1 MEHPDSNSHSDLP
14 ADDSAHGGVETVDH
28 VVVDVGPERGNLVA
42 ANGGGRV
49 DPKRGGVGA
58 AGNGGDRGVDAPR
71 DRREENLAESEIYSL
86 LWLEDPENEPENK
99 VLARALKA
107 WEKKD
112 ELFARRIDR
121 KRKQSNSITNEIYQL
136 VGFYSVF
143 QGVLLTAVAQ
153 SNLLQFN
160 NWWTAFFLSLLA
172 SLVTIGGVV
181 QKFLAVL
188 ALELTIKNEEST
200 RKECVTRVQKLKFK
214 RQEFNF
220 KVDAKDAKNQKFD
233 LTKLWLSAVAILII
247 LVFFSGLFLA
257 SIYEILC
264 HPDSSSVQS
273 ATSGGG

>member
-1 MEHPDSNSHSDLP
+1 MEHPDSKSHSHLP
-14 ADDSAHGGVETVDH
+14 AGDSAHGGVETGDH
-28 VVVDVGPERGNLVA
+28 VVLDVGPERENLVA
-42 ANGGGRV
+42 ANGGRV
-49 DPKRGGVGA
+49 DPKRGGA
-58 AGNGGDRGVDAPR
+58 AGNGGDRGVGAPH
-71 DRREENLAESEIYSL
+71 DRKKENLAESEIYTL
-86 LWLEDPENEPENK
+86 LWLEDPENGPENK

-112 ELFARRIDR
+112 ELFARRIDK

-136 VGFYSVF
+136 IGFYSVF

-200 RKECVTRVQKLKFK
+200 RKV
-214 RQEFNF
+214 NPPP
-220 KVDAKDAKNQKFD
+220 
-233 LTKLWLSAVAILII
+233 I
-247 LVFFSGLFLA
+247 
-257 SIYEILC
+257 
-264 HPDSSSVQS
+264 SS
-273 ATSGGG
+273 TS